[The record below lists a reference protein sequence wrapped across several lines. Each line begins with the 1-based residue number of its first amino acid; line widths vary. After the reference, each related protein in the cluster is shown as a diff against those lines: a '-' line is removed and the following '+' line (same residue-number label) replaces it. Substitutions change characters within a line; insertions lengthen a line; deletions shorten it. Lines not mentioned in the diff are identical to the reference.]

1 MMPSMLQLSDSVA
14 FWGSGEGITIRLEM
28 LGGALET
35 GSYNIALQVAA
46 PVYGAKTHI
55 TFSIS

>member
-1 MMPSMLQLSDSVA
+1 MLQLSDSVA